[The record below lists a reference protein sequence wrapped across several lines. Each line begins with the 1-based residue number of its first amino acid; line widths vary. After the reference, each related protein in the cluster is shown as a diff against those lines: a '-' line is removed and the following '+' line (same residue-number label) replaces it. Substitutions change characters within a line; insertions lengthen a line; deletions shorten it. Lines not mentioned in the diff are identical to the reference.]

1 MLKRLILCLDGTWN
15 TADSQQIT
23 NIVRIRDLIAPQ
35 IPTATGA
42 EEQRIYYH
50 TGVGTGLS
58 MRDKVMGGAVG
69 SGLSRNVRAAY
80 KHLSHEYEAGVEIYI
95 FGFSRGAFTAR
106 SLAGYIGASGLLKA
120 EHCSAENEERA
131 WRYYL
136 TSPDDRFPK
145 EAEALARLSYDTVRI
160 RLLGVFD
167 TVGALGVPLEA
178 LGNWNA
184 RRFQFHNVTLGSN
197 IDFAF
202 HALAIDEKRGPFKP
216 GLWQLP
222 YHRGF
227 RFAEQVWFPGVHSNI
242 GGGYEDRSLSDRTLF
257 WMLSRIEKHQL
268 GLVLL
273 ADWRDAVTP
282 KVGGE
287 LYESRT
293 PAYLWSRY
301 RPMIRVINQLP
312 KQLSVQPTARRR
324 VANLPPHAI
333 PIGEA
338 VDYSALARWRLSEE
352 PGARIPPYQPINL
365 KAALDATFVGT
376 TQQDQR
382 QRGGIVAWPVPIV
395 DPQGEPYNW
404 LKDEHQ
410 REVLKSF
417 LPNNYKALC
426 DQTARAFE
434 DVPVEEDISE
444 FWNFYQE
451 SKIRWTQKIGKGFS

>member
-1 MLKRLILCLDGTWN
+1 VLKRLILCLDGTWN

-23 NIVRIRDLIAPQ
+23 NIVRIRDLIAPKVS
-35 IPTATGA
+35 TAAGA

-58 MRDKVMGGAVG
+58 MRDKVIGGAVG
-69 SGLSRNVRAAY
+69 SGLAHNVRAAY
-80 KHLSHEYEAGVEIYI
+80 RYLSHQYEADVEIYI

-120 EHCSAENEERA
+120 DHCSAENEERA

-216 GLWQLP
+216 SLWQLP

-242 GGGYEDRSLSDRTLF
+242 GGGYEDRGLSDRTLF

-273 ADWRDAVTP
+273 DDWRDAVSP

-293 PAYLWSRY
+293 PAYQWSRY
-301 RPMIRVINQLP
+301 RPMIRIINQLP
-312 KQLSVQPTARRR
+312 KELAVQPTARRR
-324 VANLPPHAI
+324 VASLPPHAI

-352 PGARIPPYQPINL
+352 PGARIPRYQPINL
-365 KAALDATFVGT
+365 KAALDATFVAT
-376 TQQDQR
+376 AQQEQPQR
-382 QRGGIVAWPVPIV
+382 AGIGAWPVPIV

-417 LPNNYKALC
+417 LPDEYKALC
-426 DQTARAFE
+426 DKTAKAVENVPTE
-434 DVPVEEDISE
+434 DVSE

-451 SKIRWTQKIGKGFS
+451 SKIRWSQRIGKGFS